1 MQDAIAILERTP
13 ATLNA
18 LLRGLP
24 EILALGNE
32 GANTWSARDVVGHL
46 IDAEREDWIP
56 RASIM
61 LQHGENQPFP
71 PFDRW
76 KGVREAQGKP
86 LDLLLDEFTRLRSE
100 GLSQLRAMNLQGE
113 DFHKSGRHPALGV
126 VSLSELLATWAV
138 HDLSHLHQISRVLA
152 HHYRDCVGP
161 WREYLGVLR
170 CEGHSS

>member
-1 MQDAIAILERTP
+1 M
-13 ATLNA
+13 NA

-24 EILALGNE
+24 ETLALGNE
-32 GANTWSARDVVGHL
+32 GVNTWSARDVVGHL

-56 RASIM
+56 RASII
-61 LQHGENQPFP
+61 LQNGENEPFP

-76 KGVREAQGKP
+76 KGVREAQAKP
-86 LDLLLDEFTRLRSE
+86 LELLLDEFACLRSE
-100 GLSQLRAMNLQGE
+100 ALSQLRAMNLQGE
-113 DFHKSGRHPALGV
+113 DFHKIGRHPALGV

-152 HHYRDCVGP
+152 HQYRDCVGP